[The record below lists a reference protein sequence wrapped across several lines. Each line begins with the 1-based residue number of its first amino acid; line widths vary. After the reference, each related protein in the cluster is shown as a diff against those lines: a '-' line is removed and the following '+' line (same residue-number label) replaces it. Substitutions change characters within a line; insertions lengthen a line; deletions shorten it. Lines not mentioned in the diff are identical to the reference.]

1 MKKKFESKNVITIS
15 MAHLI
20 HDTYS
25 AFLAPIL
32 PLLIDKLGITVLLA
46 GLLDIARKLPAL
58 ANPFIGIMAD
68 RMSVRY
74 FVILAPAITSI
85 AMSLMGI
92 APTYIFLL
100 ILAFMAGIGS
110 TIFHVPA
117 PVMIKHVSHDQIGKG
132 MSYYMLGG
140 ELARTLGPL
149 LILGAISLWGLEGT
163 YRLIPLG
170 LIASVILYFR
180 LRNIEIR
187 QDFDRT
193 KELSARKTFKKLL
206 PFFITIAGIMFFRS
220 AMKSA
225 LTIYLPTYLTT
236 KGSTIWVAGISLSI
250 LQFAGAG
257 GTFAAG
263 IISDRIG
270 RKNTLLIISIANPI
284 MMFLFIYV
292 QGIWTIPVLILNGLF
307 LFGSGPVIL
316 ALVHD
321 LDSEHMSF
329 INGVYM
335 TINFIFSSF
344 MVLGVGYFAD
354 TIGLDL
360 TYKISAWIALGSIP
374 FVLSIKKNKMER
386 TNEKV

>member
-1 MKKKFESKNVITIS
+1 MKKKFEFKNVITVS

-32 PLLIDKLGITVLLA
+32 PLLISKFGITVLMA
-46 GLLDIARKLPAL
+46 GLLDIVRKIPAL
-58 ANPFIGIMAD
+58 ANPFIGLMAD

-74 FVILAPAITSI
+74 FVILAPAVTSV
-85 AMSLMGI
+85 AMSLLGI
-92 APTYIFLL
+92 APSYIFIV
-100 ILAFMAGIGS
+100 ILVFMAGIGS

-117 PVMIKHVSHDQIGKG
+117 PVMIKHVSHNQIGKG

-149 LILGAISLWGLEGT
+149 IILGAISLWGLEGT

-170 LIASVILYFR
+170 IIASIILYFR
-180 LRNIEIR
+180 LRKIEIS
-187 QDFDRT
+187 QDFKKK
-193 KELSARKTFKKLL
+193 KEISARKTFNNLI
-206 PFFITIAGIMFFRS
+206 PFFITIAGIMFFRA

-225 LTIYLPTYLTT
+225 LTIYLPTYLTA
-236 KGSTIWVAGISLSI
+236 KGSSIWVAGISLSI

-257 GTFAAG
+257 GTFLAG
-263 IISDRIG
+263 IISDKIG
-270 RKNTLLIISIANPI
+270 RKNSLLIISIANPI
-284 MMFLFIYV
+284 LMFLFIYLH
-292 QGIWTIPVLILNGLF
+292 GIWTIPVLVVTGLF

-335 TINFIFSSF
+335 TINFIFSSV

-354 TIGLDL
+354 TIGLDF
-360 TYKISAWIALGSIP
+360 TYKICAWLALGSIP
-374 FVLSIKKNKMER
+374 FVLTIKNKKEIS
-386 TNEKV
+386 NEKV

>member
-1 MKKKFESKNVITIS
+1 MKKKFESKNVITVS

-32 PLLIDKLGITVLLA
+32 PLLISKFGITVLMA
-46 GLLDIARKLPAL
+46 GLLDIVRKIPAL
-58 ANPFIGIMAD
+58 ANPFIGLMAD

-74 FVILAPAITSI
+74 FVILAPAVTSV
-85 AMSLMGI
+85 AMSLLGI
-92 APTYIFLL
+92 APSYIFIVVLV
-100 ILAFMAGIGS
+100 FMAGIGS

-117 PVMIKHVSHDQIGKG
+117 PVMIKHVSHNQIGKG

-149 LILGAISLWGLEGT
+149 IILGAISLWGLEGT

-170 LIASVILYFR
+170 IIASIILYFR
-180 LRNIEIR
+180 LRKIEIS
-187 QDFDRT
+187 QDFKKK
-193 KELSARKTFKKLL
+193 KEISARKTFKNLI
-206 PFFITIAGIMFFRS
+206 PFFITIAGIMFFRA

-225 LTIYLPTYLTT
+225 LTIYLPTYLTA
-236 KGSTIWVAGISLSI
+236 KGSSIWVAGISLSI

-257 GTFAAG
+257 GTFLAG
-263 IISDRIG
+263 IISDKIG
-270 RKNTLLIISIANPI
+270 RKNSLLIISIANPI
-284 MMFLFIYV
+284 LMFLFIYLH
-292 QGIWTIPVLILNGLF
+292 GIWTIPVLVVTGLF

-335 TINFIFSSF
+335 TINFIFSSV

-354 TIGLDL
+354 TIGLDF
-360 TYKISAWIALGSIP
+360 TYKICAWLALGSIP
-374 FVLSIKKNKMER
+374 FVLTIKNK
-386 TNEKV
+386 KGDFK

>member
-1 MKKKFESKNVITIS
+1 MKKKFEFKNVITVS

-32 PLLIDKLGITVLLA
+32 PLLISKFGITVLMA
-46 GLLDIARKLPAL
+46 GLLDIVRKIPAL
-58 ANPFIGIMAD
+58 ANPFIGLMAD

-74 FVILAPAITSI
+74 FVILAPAVTSV
-85 AMSLMGI
+85 AMSLLGI
-92 APTYIFLL
+92 APSYIFIV
-100 ILAFMAGIGS
+100 ILVFMAGIGS

-117 PVMIKHVSHDQIGKG
+117 PVMIKHVSHNQIGKG

-149 LILGAISLWGLEGT
+149 IILGAISLWGLEGT

-170 LIASVILYFR
+170 IIASIILYFR
-180 LRNIEIR
+180 LRKIEIR
-187 QDFDRT
+187 QDFQKK
-193 KELSARKTFKKLL
+193 KEISARKTFKNLI
-206 PFFITIAGIMFFRS
+206 PFFITIAGIMFFRA

-225 LTIYLPTYLTT
+225 LTIYLPTYLTA
-236 KGSTIWVAGISLSI
+236 KGSSIWVAGISLSI

-257 GTFAAG
+257 GTFLAG
-263 IISDRIG
+263 IISDKIG
-270 RKNTLLIISIANPI
+270 RKNSLLIISIANPI
-284 MMFLFIYV
+284 LMFLFIYLH
-292 QGIWTIPVLILNGLF
+292 GIWTIPVLVVTGLF

-335 TINFIFSSF
+335 TINFIFSSV

-354 TIGLDL
+354 TIGLDF
-360 TYKISAWIALGSIP
+360 TYKICAWLALGSIP
-374 FVLSIKKNKMER
+374 FVLTIKNK
-386 TNEKV
+386 KGDFK

>member
-1 MKKKFESKNVITIS
+1 MKKKFESKNVITVS

-32 PLLIDKLGITVLLA
+32 PLLISKFGITVLMA
-46 GLLDIARKLPAL
+46 GLLDIVRKIPAL
-58 ANPFIGIMAD
+58 ANPFIGLMAD

-74 FVILAPAITSI
+74 FVILAPAVTSV
-85 AMSLMGI
+85 AMSLLGI
-92 APTYIFLL
+92 APSYVFIV
-100 ILAFMAGIGS
+100 ILVFMAGIGS

-117 PVMIKHVSHDQIGKG
+117 PVMIKHVSHNQIGKG

-149 LILGAISLWGLEGT
+149 IILGAISLWGLEGT

-170 LIASVILYFR
+170 IIASIILYFR
-180 LRNIEIR
+180 LRKIEIS
-187 QDFDRT
+187 QDFKKK
-193 KELSARKTFKKLL
+193 KEISARKTFNNLI
-206 PFFITIAGIMFFRS
+206 PFFITIAGIMFFRA

-225 LTIYLPTYLTT
+225 LTIYLPTYLTA
-236 KGSTIWVAGISLSI
+236 KGSSIWVAGISLSI

-257 GTFAAG
+257 GTFLAG
-263 IISDRIG
+263 IISDKIG
-270 RKNTLLIISIANPI
+270 RKNSLLIISIANPI
-284 MMFLFIYV
+284 LMFLFIYLH
-292 QGIWTIPVLILNGLF
+292 GIWTIPVLVVTGLF

-335 TINFIFSSF
+335 TINFIFSSV

-354 TIGLDL
+354 TIGLDF
-360 TYKISAWIALGSIP
+360 TYKICAWLALGSIP
-374 FVLSIKKNKMER
+374 FVLTIKNK
-386 TNEKV
+386 KGDFK

>member
-1 MKKKFESKNVITIS
+1 MKKKFEFKNVITVS

-32 PLLIDKLGITVLLA
+32 PLLISKFGITVLMA
-46 GLLDIARKLPAL
+46 GLLDIVRKIPAL
-58 ANPFIGIMAD
+58 ANPFIGLMAD

-74 FVILAPAITSI
+74 FVILAPAVTSV
-85 AMSLMGI
+85 AMSLLGI
-92 APTYIFLL
+92 APSYIFIV
-100 ILAFMAGIGS
+100 ILVFMAGIGS

-117 PVMIKHVSHDQIGKG
+117 PVMIKHVSHNQIGKG

-149 LILGAISLWGLEGT
+149 IILGAISLWGLEGT

-170 LIASVILYFR
+170 IIASIILYFR
-180 LRNIEIR
+180 LRKIEIS
-187 QDFDRT
+187 QDFKKK
-193 KELSARKTFKKLL
+193 KEISARKTFNNLI
-206 PFFITIAGIMFFRS
+206 PFFITIAGIMFFRA

-225 LTIYLPTYLTT
+225 LTIYLPTYLTA
-236 KGSTIWVAGISLSI
+236 KGSSIWVAGISLSI

-257 GTFAAG
+257 GTFLAG
-263 IISDRIG
+263 IISDKIG
-270 RKNTLLIISIANPI
+270 RKNSLLIISIANPI
-284 MMFLFIYV
+284 LMFLFIYLH
-292 QGIWTIPVLILNGLF
+292 GIWTIPVLVVTGLF

-335 TINFIFSSF
+335 TINFIFSSV

-354 TIGLDL
+354 TIGLDF
-360 TYKISAWIALGSIP
+360 TYKICAWLALGSIP
-374 FVLSIKKNKMER
+374 FVLTIKNK
-386 TNEKV
+386 KGDFK

>member
-1 MKKKFESKNVITIS
+1 MKKKFESKNVITVS

-32 PLLIDKLGITVLLA
+32 PLLISKFGITVLMA
-46 GLLDIARKLPAL
+46 GLLDIVRKIPAL
-58 ANPFIGIMAD
+58 ANPFIGLMAD

-74 FVILAPAITSI
+74 FVILAPAITSV
-85 AMSLMGI
+85 AMSLLGL
-92 APTYIFLL
+92 APSYIFIV
-100 ILAFMAGIGS
+100 ILVFMAGIGS

-117 PVMIKHVSHDQIGKG
+117 PVMIKHVSHNQLGKG

-149 LILGAISLWGLEGT
+149 IILGAISLWGLEGT

-170 LIASVILYFR
+170 IIASIILYFR
-180 LRNIEIR
+180 LRKIEIR
-187 QDFDRT
+187 QDFQKK
-193 KELSARKTFKKLL
+193 KEISARKTFKNLI
-206 PFFITIAGIMFFRS
+206 PFFITIAGIMFFRA

-225 LTIYLPTYLTT
+225 LTIYLPTYLTA
-236 KGSTIWVAGISLSI
+236 KGSSIWVAGISLSI

-257 GTFAAG
+257 GTFLAG
-263 IISDRIG
+263 IISDKIG
-270 RKNTLLIISIANPI
+270 RKNSLLIISIANPI
-284 MMFLFIYV
+284 LMFLFIYLH
-292 QGIWTIPVLILNGLF
+292 GIWTIPVLIVTGLF

-335 TINFIFSSF
+335 TINFIFSSV

-354 TIGLDL
+354 AIGLDF
-360 TYKISAWIALGSIP
+360 TYKICAWLALGSIP
-374 FVLSIKKNKMER
+374 FVLTIKNKKEIS
-386 TNEKV
+386 NEKV

>member
-1 MKKKFESKNVITIS
+1 MKKKFEFKNVITVS

-32 PLLIDKLGITVLLA
+32 PLLISKFGITVLMA
-46 GLLDIARKLPAL
+46 GLLDIVRKIPAL
-58 ANPFIGIMAD
+58 ANPFIGLMAD

-74 FVILAPAITSI
+74 FVILAPAVTSV
-85 AMSLMGI
+85 AMSLLGI
-92 APTYIFLL
+92 APSYVFIV
-100 ILAFMAGIGS
+100 ILVFMAGIGS

-117 PVMIKHVSHDQIGKG
+117 PVMIKHVSHNQIGKG

-149 LILGAISLWGLEGT
+149 IILGAISLWGLEGT

-170 LIASVILYFR
+170 IIASIILYFR
-180 LRNIEIR
+180 LRKIEIS
-187 QDFDRT
+187 QDFKKK
-193 KELSARKTFKKLL
+193 KEISARKTFNNLI
-206 PFFITIAGIMFFRS
+206 PFFITIAGIMFFRA

-225 LTIYLPTYLTT
+225 LTIYLPTYLTA
-236 KGSTIWVAGISLSI
+236 KGSSIWVAGISLSI

-257 GTFAAG
+257 GTFLAG
-263 IISDRIG
+263 IISDKIG
-270 RKNTLLIISIANPI
+270 RKNSLLIISIANPI
-284 MMFLFIYV
+284 LMFLFIYLH
-292 QGIWTIPVLILNGLF
+292 GIWTIPVLVVTGLF

-335 TINFIFSSF
+335 TINFIFSSV

-354 TIGLDL
+354 TIGLDF
-360 TYKISAWIALGSIP
+360 TYKICAWLALGSIP
-374 FVLSIKKNKMER
+374 FVLTIKNKKEIS
-386 TNEKV
+386 NEKV

>member
-1 MKKKFESKNVITIS
+1 MKKKFESKNVITVS

-32 PLLIDKLGITVLLA
+32 PLLISKFGITVLMA
-46 GLLDIARKLPAL
+46 GLLDIVRKIPAL
-58 ANPFIGIMAD
+58 ANPFIGLMAD

-74 FVILAPAITSI
+74 FVILAPAVTSV
-85 AMSLMGI
+85 AMSLLGI
-92 APTYIFLL
+92 APSYIFIV
-100 ILAFMAGIGS
+100 ILVFMAGIGS

-117 PVMIKHVSHDQIGKG
+117 PVMIKHVSHNQIGKG

-149 LILGAISLWGLEGT
+149 IILGAISLWGLEGT

-170 LIASVILYFR
+170 IIASIILYFR
-180 LRNIEIR
+180 LRKIEIS
-187 QDFDRT
+187 QDFKKK
-193 KELSARKTFKKLL
+193 KEISARKTFNNLI
-206 PFFITIAGIMFFRS
+206 PFFITIAGIMFFRA

-225 LTIYLPTYLTT
+225 LTIYLPTYLTA
-236 KGSTIWVAGISLSI
+236 KGSSIWVAGISLSI

-257 GTFAAG
+257 GTFLAG
-263 IISDRIG
+263 IISDKIG
-270 RKNTLLIISIANPI
+270 RKNSLLIISIANPI
-284 MMFLFIYV
+284 LMFLFIYLH
-292 QGIWTIPVLILNGLF
+292 GIWTIPVLVVTGLF

-335 TINFIFSSF
+335 TINFIFSSV

-354 TIGLDL
+354 TIGLDF
-360 TYKISAWIALGSIP
+360 TYKICAWLALGSIP
-374 FVLSIKKNKMER
+374 FVLTIKNK
-386 TNEKV
+386 KGDFK